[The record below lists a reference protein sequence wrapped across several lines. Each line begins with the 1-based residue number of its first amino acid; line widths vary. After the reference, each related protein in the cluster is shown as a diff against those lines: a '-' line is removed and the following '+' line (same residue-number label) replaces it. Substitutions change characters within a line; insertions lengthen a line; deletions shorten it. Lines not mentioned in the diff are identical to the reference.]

1 MHSSGP
7 GTLQF
12 FWSEGV
18 GFADRMGE
26 SSTTAKFDSG
36 ENTLMLAA
44 GIGDCKR
51 LRLDPT
57 NASDQHIVLRSVSI
71 APLSITRK
79 PYYFR
84 VFKSR
89 GIAD

>member
-1 MHSSGP
+1 
-7 GTLQF
+7 
-12 FWSEGV
+12 
-18 GFADRMGE
+18 
-26 SSTTAKFDSG
+26 
-36 ENTLMLAA
+36 MLAA

-57 NASDQHIVLRSVSI
+57 NASDQDIVLRSVSV

>member
-1 MHSSGP
+1 
-7 GTLQF
+7 
-12 FWSEGV
+12 
-18 GFADRMGE
+18 
-26 SSTTAKFDSG
+26 
-36 ENTLMLAA
+36 MLAA

-57 NASDQHIVLRSVSI
+57 NASDQHIVLRSVSV
-71 APLSITRK
+71 AALSITRK

-84 VFKSR
+84 IFKSR